1 MRAEFEVTATER
13 AYGDSLGEPALRVI
27 AEVRG
32 GVFDETLTM
41 VLLDGDAPELPQV
54 GDKLM
59 VEVRWEPRNKQTA
72 IERLT

>member
-1 MRAEFEVTATER
+1 MRAEFEVVMTER
-13 AYGDSLGEPALRVI
+13 AYGDSLGEPALRVV

-32 GVFDETLTM
+32 GVFDESLTM
-41 VLLDGDAPELPQV
+41 VLLDGDAPQLPQV

-59 VEVRWEPRNKQTA
+59 VDVEWVPRNGQSA